1 MTLLDIKHAAHLLGG
16 KAHGNRILCPGPG
29 HSRKDRSLSV
39 TFRPDGT
46 FATKSFAGD
55 DWRDCRDHVR
65 TVLGLGDDRELR
77 HVAAPL
83 PTPISSGSS
92 EAKLRAAMRLWESAV
107 PITGTL
113 VEIYLAS
120 RGLSYEGEALRFRT
134 ACRSMVALITD
145 TLTGEPC
152 GVHRTFLCPDGKAIR
167 LPDGRKKKMMKGRAA
182 GGCVRLYPWEAPC
195 GIAIAEGIETALATG
210 FRPIWACLSSSIM
223 QGFPVLP
230 YVDAVTVF
238 ADHDRAGIDAANAV
252 GERWHAAGREVTLS
266 TPSMAGT
273 DFADR
278 EAA

>member
-1 MTLLDIKHAAHLLGG
+1 MIAIDIKHAAHLLGG
-16 KAHGNRILCPGPG
+16 KARGNRILCPGPG
-29 HSRKDRSLSV
+29 HSRNDRSLSV
-39 TFRPDGT
+39 TFRSDGT
-46 FATKSFAGD
+46 FAAKSFAGD
-55 DWRDCRDHVR
+55 DWRDCRDHVKA
-65 TVLGLGDDRELR
+65 VLGLGDDREPR
-77 HVAAPL
+77 QVAAPL
-83 PTPISSGSS
+83 PTSISSGGSLARRRML
-92 EAKLRAAMRLWESAV
+92 ERLWDSCI
-107 PITGTL
+107 PIAGTIG
-113 VEIYLAS
+113 ERYLES
-120 RGLSYEGEALRFRT
+120 RGLSYDGDGWRYRPAGQCLI
-134 ACRSMVALITD
+134 AIITD
-145 TLTGEPC
+145 VLTAEPIGYHQTLLDEQ
-152 GVHRTFLCPDGKAIR
+152 
-167 LPDGRKKKMMKGRAA
+167 GRKVKRLMHGRAA